1 MVQIT
6 DYGIGVCCFCGDD
19 CSAFSQSCGRCARY
33 LTGEVMGWDIP
44 VQVNEVRIYYTG
56 IGSIPSALYISEECF
71 RAIIDLEK
79 DRFNEPCPYDPNTCE
94 LRDLMDWTGAEMY
107 VSQTE

>member
-6 DYGIGVCCFCGDD
+6 DYGIGVCGNDS
-19 CSAFSQSCGRCARY
+19 SAFLQNCERSIA
-33 LTGEVMGWDIP
+33 GEVMGMNITL
-44 VQVNEVRIYYTG
+44 NEVRIYYTG

-79 DRFNEPCPYDPNTCE
+79 DRFNETCPYDPTTCD
-94 LRDLMDWTGAEMY
+94 LLDLMEWTGAEMY
-107 VSQTE
+107 VPQNE